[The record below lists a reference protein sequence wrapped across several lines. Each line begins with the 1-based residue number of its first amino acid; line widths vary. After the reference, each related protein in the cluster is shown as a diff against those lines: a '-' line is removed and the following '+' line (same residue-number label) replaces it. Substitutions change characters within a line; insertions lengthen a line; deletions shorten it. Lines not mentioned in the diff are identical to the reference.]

1 MPVYIAFLRGI
12 NVGGHRKIKMNELR
26 TSLEKIGLDHVQTYI
41 QSGNVLFES
50 NEKEEW
56 LRQEIERRIFE
67 DFGFSISVIL
77 RTATELEAI
86 IANLP
91 FPEEI
96 ILKVRTSSVGEI
108 LYVALLLH
116 APLQEKVERLDG
128 YKHDGE
134 DYQVVGHEVYFL
146 FGNGARNSKLADQ
159 MQSLGV
165 PTTVRN
171 WKTLNKLIEMA
182 AARKSV

>member
-12 NVGGHRKIKMNELR
+12 NVGGHRKIKMKELR
-26 TSLEKIGLDHVQTYI
+26 ASLEKIGLAHVQTYI

-50 NEKEEW
+50 NEKEDW
-56 LRQEIERRIFE
+56 LRQEIERRIFD
-67 DFGFSISVIL
+67 DFGFSINVII
-77 RTATELEAI
+77 RTATGLEAI
-86 IANLP
+86 IADLP
-91 FPEEI
+91 FSEDVV
-96 ILKVRTSSVGEI
+96 LKARASAAGEI

-116 APLQEKVERLDG
+116 APLQEKVERLNG
-128 YKHDGE
+128 YKNAGE
-134 DYQVVGHEVYFL
+134 DYQVEGQEIYFL

-171 WKTLNKLIEMA
+171 WKTLNKLVEMA